1 LTPYRLIEHTAD
13 GGMVVEA
20 ATAEALFA
28 EAALALMDQ
37 IVDPRAIQ
45 VRQWRVLAVSGA
57 DWTDLMVNWLRELLY
72 LFNGE
77 LWLAGQVNMG
87 PLAPHGLEARLGGE
101 AFDETRHEVKNEIKA
116 VTYHRAEVKWAD
128 GRWRAQVIFD
138 L

>member
-1 LTPYRLIEHTAD
+1 
-13 GGMVVEA
+13 MVVEA

>member
-1 LTPYRLIEHTAD
+1 
-13 GGMVVEA
+13 MVVEA

-37 IVDPRAIQ
+37 IVDPRAIR

-87 PLAPHGLEARLGGE
+87 RLGSHGLEARLGGE